1 MTRPT
6 LTVVGK
12 GEPVV
17 ADDADVKHAEE
28 VAGRIVA
35 AARAGYGFFAFIDG
49 DDGEAVAVFGGDLL
63 EMACTA
69 EEAARDCKR
78 AALGFA
84 VE

>member
-1 MTRPT
+1 M
-6 LTVVGK
+6 
-12 GEPVV
+12 V

-28 VAGRIVA
+28 VAAKIVEA
-35 AARAGYGFFAFIDG
+35 AKAGFGFFAFIDG
-49 DDGEAVAVFGGDLL
+49 DEPVATYGGDLL

-78 AALGFA
+78 AGLGFA

>member
-17 ADDADVKHAEE
+17 ADDSDVKHAEE
-28 VAGRIVA
+28 VAAKIVGA
-35 AARAGYGFFAFIDG
+35 AKAGYGFFAFIDG
-49 DDGEAVAVFGGDLL
+49 PDGEAVAVFGGDLL